1 MGDKHCNKWKWKTDL
16 MTFSSLSS
24 WQIHL
29 SFVKYVIIEAI
40 EDYSCSNLPPQ
51 KELKSEIR
59 PNNRIRFKIY
69 YLINIQGLT
78 CNQAFREACRI
89 GKVDRKQSQKHII
102 HENSLNSSQNQQSGK
117 GNNRTLW
124 VWRHSGKYVQM
135 FWGKDIK
142 YFVSFLLLF
151 LFYFVFAE
159 CIGFFWK

>member
-16 MTFSSLSS
+16 MTFSLLSS

-69 YLINIQGLT
+69 YLINTQGLT
-78 CNQAFREACRI
+78 CNQAFRDASRI
-89 GKVDRKQSQKHII
+89 SKVDRKW
-102 HENSLNSSQNQQSGK
+102 SQNRSYM
-117 GNNRTLW
+117 RTLW
-124 VWRHSGKYVQM
+124 KVVEISSQVKAIIVRCGY
-135 FWGKDIK
+135 KDILANMSK
-142 YFVSFLLLF
+142 CFG
-151 LFYFVFAE
+151 ART
-159 CIGFFWK
+159 